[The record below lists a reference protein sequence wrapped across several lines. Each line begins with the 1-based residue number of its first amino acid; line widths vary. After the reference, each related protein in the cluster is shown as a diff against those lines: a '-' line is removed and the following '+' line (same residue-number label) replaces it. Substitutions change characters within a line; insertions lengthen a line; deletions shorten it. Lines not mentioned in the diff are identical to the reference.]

1 MSEHRGRALN
11 RSELAD
17 FTGRS
22 LPTIDAWIRAG
33 CPFEK
38 RGSKGKGW
46 IFNSAAVLDW
56 LESRAAERATEGMPK
71 GDFDPAQERAR
82 KDRALAVQTEMK
94 NDETRGR
101 LIEVDKVV
109 SQVAREYGVIRQR
122 FMGVRGKLSDILDP
136 LQGMRVEDEI
146 VAALAELS
154 TPEKFD
160 ALREAYDRQEKQG
173 DRR

>member
-1 MSEHRGRALN
+1 MSESRGRILN
-11 RSELAD
+11 RVELAD
-17 FTGRS
+17 FTGKS
-22 LPTIDAWIRAG
+22 LPTIDAWVRTG
-33 CPFEK
+33 CPFVD
-38 RGSKGKGW
+38 RGGRGREWS
-46 IFNSAAVLDW
+46 FNSADVLDW
-56 LESRAAERATEGMPK
+56 RERRAAAAVESKAAP
-71 GDFDPAQERAR
+71 GDLDPAQERAR

-101 LIEVDKVV
+101 LIEADKVV

-122 FMGVRGKLSDILDP
+122 FMGIRGKLSDILDP

-160 ALREAYDRQEKQG
+160 ALREAYDRQAKQG
-173 DRR
+173 DCR